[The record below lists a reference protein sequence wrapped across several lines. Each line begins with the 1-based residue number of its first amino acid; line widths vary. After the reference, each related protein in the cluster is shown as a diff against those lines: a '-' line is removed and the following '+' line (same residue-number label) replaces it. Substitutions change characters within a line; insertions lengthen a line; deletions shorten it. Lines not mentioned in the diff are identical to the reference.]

1 MYELSWLL
9 QLSKQ
14 EVEMFLLALTPP
26 PPPLPPPRA
35 PSLVSLHY
43 LNICVHSTLGKL
55 IFVQHTLDLYLFDS
69 SSLISN

>member
-26 PPPLPPPRA
+26 PPSPAPARPLTR
-35 PSLVSLHY
+35 L
-43 LNICVHSTLGKL
+43 
-55 IFVQHTLDLYLFDS
+55 
-69 SSLISN
+69 SSLPKYMRALYAW